1 MNFLYPINIS
11 VHITSFFVF
20 HEKYKDK
27 KKLFEFIK
35 KKKKHSIIIKTKH
48 ENKSRCLLK
57 LTDFSA

>member
-20 HEKYKDK
+20 HEKFKDK

-35 KKKKHSIIIKTKH
+35 KKKHSIIIKIKH

-57 LTDFSA
+57 LIDFSA